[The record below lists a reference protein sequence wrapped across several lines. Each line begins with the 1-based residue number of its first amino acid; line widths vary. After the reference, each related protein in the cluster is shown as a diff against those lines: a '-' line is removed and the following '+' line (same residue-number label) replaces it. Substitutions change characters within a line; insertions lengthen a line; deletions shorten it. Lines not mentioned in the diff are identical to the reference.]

1 MNKPCLEFKKVNFS
15 YSDEKE
21 KQVLKEVSFSLKK
34 GEIIS
39 ILGENGAG
47 KSTILNL
54 ISDFN
59 KPTNGK
65 IIKNNGS
72 KIFSTIIPQEYSLLE
87 WKTVAENIELSMLSL
102 NMNEKEM
109 KEKINELIELLN
121 LQNYANKL
129 PSQLSGGLKQRT
141 AIARALAPNPE
152 LLLLDEPFSFLDAQ
166 VKKSLLKDIKK
177 IIKSKNK
184 SAIFVT
190 HDVRDAVILS
200 DKIFFIKNNKLKR
213 YSIRLNQT

>member
-72 KIFSTIIPQEYSLLE
+72 KIFSTIITQEYSLLE